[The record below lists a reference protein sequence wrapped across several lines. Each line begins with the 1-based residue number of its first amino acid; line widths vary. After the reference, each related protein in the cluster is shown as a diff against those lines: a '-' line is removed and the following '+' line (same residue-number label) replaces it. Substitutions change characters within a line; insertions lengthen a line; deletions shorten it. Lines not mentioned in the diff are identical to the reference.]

1 MPKNWAF
8 VSNAKP
14 SLFAYHPPM
23 EVKKAVEVKKAPV
36 AQLSVTAKALAK
48 AASKKK
54 EGEVAKQTSMEV
66 DSAAATYPAANTDS
80 MEVEKAAQNQKG
92 LQNDGKGD
100 DNVDSKEGGD
110 AALVDATAVVEA
122 VPEPA
127 FERLSNPSRVT
138 FSQQKV
144 LAVDTEQR
152 YVPLVGAPAA
162 GAQSHPLAGFVMLR
176 DTDPEA
182 SEELVKQVQPKTL
195 APDEEEEANAPEP
208 FQFTR

>member
-23 EVKKAVEVKKAPV
+23 EAKKVVEVKKAPV

-54 EGEVAKQTSMEV
+54 EGEIAKQSSMEV
-66 DSAAATYPAANTDS
+66 DSAAASAASTDS
-80 MEVEKAAQNQKG
+80 MEVDKAGKDKKEAE
-92 LQNDGKGD
+92 DGNSEVKEG
-100 DNVDSKEGGD
+100 SKEGGD
-110 AALVDATAVVEA
+110 AANGDATPAVEA
-122 VPEPA
+122 VLEPV

-138 FSQQKV
+138 FSQQKL
-144 LAVDTEQR
+144 LAVDVEQR

-176 DTDPEA
+176 DTDPA
-182 SEELVKQVQPKTL
+182 ADEELVKQVQPKTL
-195 APDEEEEANAPEP
+195 APDEEEEASAPEP